1 MEDYTEFKQ
10 ALQKLS
16 KDMESK
22 CEDVSL
28 VKSTISGINNMVDV
42 LIGMANCKQSKV
54 TCPPGKLVNPKT
66 GRCIQDTPANRK
78 KLGLQVSPKSCPPGK
93 VINPKTGRCITKPK
107 TLKKDKSK
115 KTPMSKYYQKQY
127 EKYMKPSNKGDIE
140 EAFFEK
146 VVEKPTKKHSYNL
159 RGYNLRGV

>member
-66 GRCIQDTPANRK
+66 GRCI
-78 KLGLQVSPKSCPPGK
+78 
-93 VINPKTGRCITKPK
+93 TKPK

-115 KTPMSKYYQKQY
+115 KPPVSKYYQKQY
-127 EKYMKPSNKGDIE
+127 EKYMKPSDKGDIQ

-159 RGYNLRGV
+159 RGV